1 MSTSKLIAKN
11 TAFLYVRMLL
21 TMGVTLFTSRIVLNA
36 LGVQDYGVYSIVG
49 GIVTLFSFF
58 NSAMTSATQRF
69 LIFDIGKNDLV
80 QLKKTFNAT
89 LNIHITIGVL
99 FFLLAETLGLW
110 FVNNKLNLP
119 LDRMSA
125 VNWVYQFSIFT
136 FLVGTIQVPYDALII
151 AREKMNVYAYMSIV
165 EVFLKLII
173 VYVLVVFDID
183 KLIFYSFLLF
193 LVSFISSNAHKI
205 YCKVYFKETKYKF
218 YYEKE
223 LYGKLISFSGWS
235 LFGNIAGVARGQG
248 SNILLNIFFGAVL
261 NAAYGI
267 SMQVQSAVYIFVTNF
282 QMAVNPQIIK
292 QYALGNKEQLL
303 NLIFQSAKFSYFLML
318 IIACPIIYNIDFIL
332 QLWLK
337 TPPKYTSEFVVLCL
351 INILIDCVSG
361 PLVTGAQ
368 ATGVIKWYQIIIG
381 TFIFLCL
388 PISYLFLKSYNDPTV
403 IFIVIIV
410 INSVTLLGRLL
421 FLKFLIDLNLQSFLL
436 KVLSKILIVTLI
448 ILLFS
453 HYIVIS
459 MSNPYLNFFAKS
471 LFLTS
476 INLMS
481 IYFIGLNNNERNFI
495 GSFFKRKPQGETYI

>member
-1 MSTSKLIAKN
+1 MSTSKQIAKN

-36 LGVQDYGVYSIVG
+36 LGVHDYGVYSVVG

-69 LIFDIGKNDLV
+69 LTFDIGMNDLE

-89 LNIHITIGVL
+89 LNIHIAIGV
-99 FFLLAETLGLW
+99 FFLLLAETLGLW

-119 LDRMSA
+119 LERMAA
-125 VNWVYQFSIFT
+125 VNWVYQFSILT

-193 LVSFISSNAHKI
+193 LISFISSNAHKI
-205 YCKVYFKETKYKF
+205 YCKIYFEETKYKF

-248 SNILLNIFFGAVL
+248 SNILLNIFFGTVL

-267 SMQVQSAVYIFVTNF
+267 SMQVQSAVQIFVTNF

-292 QYALGNKEQLL
+292 QYALGNKEQSL
-303 NLIFQSAKFSYFLML
+303 NLIFQSSKFSYFLMF

-337 TPPKYTSEFVVLCL
+337 NPPRYTSEFIVLCL

-368 ATGVIKWYQIIIG
+368 ATGVIKWYQITIG

-388 PISYLFLKSYNDPTV
+388 PISYLFLKSYKDPTV

-410 INSVTLLGRLL
+410 INTVTLLGRLL
-421 FLKFLIDLNLQSFLL
+421 FLKFLINLNIQPFLL
-436 KVLSKILIVTLI
+436 KVLSKILIVTF
-448 ILLFS
+448 ILLLSS

-459 MSNPYLNFFAKS
+459 ISNPYLNFFVKS

-476 INLMS
+476 INLIS
-481 IYFIGLNNNERNFI
+481 IYFIGLNNSERNFI
-495 GSFFKRKPQGETYI
+495 CSFLKRSK

>member
-1 MSTSKLIAKN
+1 MSSSKLIAKN
-11 TAFLYVRMLL
+11 TAFLYIRMLL

-36 LGVQDYGVYSIVG
+36 LGIQDYGIYSIVG

-58 NSAMTSATQRF
+58 NSAMTAATQRF
-69 LIFDIGKNDLV
+69 LTFDIGKNDLE

-89 LNIHITIGVL
+89 LNIHISIGVL
-99 FFLLAETLGLW
+99 FFLLAETFGLW

-119 LDRMSA
+119 VNRMSA

-136 FLVGTIQVPYDALII
+136 FFVGTIQVPYDALII
-151 AREKMNVYAYMSIV
+151 AREKMKVYAYMSIV

-173 VYVLVVFDID
+173 VYILVVFDID

-223 LYGKLISFSGWS
+223 LYGELISFSGWS

-248 SNILLNIFFGAVL
+248 SNILLNIFFGTLL

-267 SMQVQSAVYIFVTNF
+267 SMQVQSAVHVFVTNF

-292 QYALGNKEQLL
+292 QYALGYKEQSL
-303 NLIFQSAKFSYFLML
+303 NLIFQSSKFSYFLMF

-337 TPPKYTSEFVVLCL
+337 NPPRYTSEFVVLCL

-368 ATGVIKWYQIIIG
+368 ATGVIKWYQITIG

-388 PISYLFLKSYNDPTV
+388 PISYLFLSRYNDPTV

-410 INSVTLLGRLL
+410 INSITLLGRLL
-421 FLKFLIDLNLQSFLL
+421 FLRFLIDLNLHSFFQKVLL
-436 KVLSKILIVTLI
+436 KIFIVTIILVLS
-448 ILLFS
+448 S
-453 HYIVIS
+453 HFIFIS
-459 MSNPYLNFFAKS
+459 ISNPYFNFFVKS
-471 LFLTS
+471 LFYTS
-476 INLMS
+476 INLTS
-481 IYFIGLNNNERNFI
+481 IYFIGLSNNERNFI
-495 GSFFKRKPQGETYI
+495 RSFFKSKLKKKTY